1 MNQMSLINNKI
12 MTYNNN
18 LIICQKIKNKM
29 KKLLIYQI
37 IKYNR
42 QKMKFNTSELAL
54 KQETKN
60 FK

>member
-42 QKMKFNTSELAL
+42 QKMKFNTLELAL